1 MFRDENGRKQFTHP
15 AAKDWQREKMRGL
28 ELRRKSGD
36 AILIQLSTRLDDV
49 LAELFRIRSS
59 PERVMCVEPDAGQTR
74 PGRNEEAG
82 SAGPI
87 LSKPGVRVRST
98 ELMHPV
104 KSLAGHIDYVDLLV
118 ECEVPVV
125 AGTSEGYGVQQSVNS
140 VAIRTIGFLVEP
152 APVAVRRAL
161 QRLRR
166 IQTTAPGRYVL
177 VSSDSQYKDVL
188 QRLGFTYVVLRDD
201 EAPRQCATEEQV
213 VH

>member
-1 MFRDENGRKQFTHP
+1 MFRDENGRKQFPHL
-15 AAKDWQREKMRGL
+15 AAKDWQRATMRGA
-28 ELRRKSGD
+28 ELRRESGD
-36 AILIQLSTRLDDV
+36 AILMQLSTRLDGV
-49 LAELFRIRSS
+49 LAELFPIRSS
-59 PERVMCVEPDAGQTR
+59 PERVTCVEPDAGQTW
-74 PGRNEEAG
+74 PGRTEEPG

-104 KSLAGHIDYVDLLV
+104 RTPAGHTDYVDLLV

-125 AGTSEGYGVQQSVNS
+125 AGTSEGDGVQRSAES

-177 VSSDSQYKDVL
+177 VSTDSRYKDVL
-188 QRLGFTYVVLRDD
+188 QRFGIAYITLGHD
-201 EAPRQCATEEQV
+201 EAPRHDATEEQV